1 MAQELIAYLNGE
13 FMPTS
18 QCMVSIS
25 DRGFGGDSVYD
36 VERTFNGKIFR
47 LSAHLDRLWRSLKYV
62 RINPRMTKK
71 EIAEITLEVMRRNE
85 HLRGN
90 ADWSVAQTITR
101 GVALGNTTGR
111 TTSVIDD
118 VQPTV
123 FINVYPPP
131 FRRYAHLHEVG
142 IHAIIPKTRNYHPD
156 TIDNKAK
163 HRSRLNLTMAQLEV
177 VEADPEAWPLLLDH
191 YGNISE
197 GTGSNFFI
205 VTDGVIRTP
214 TDTSILQ
221 GLSRDTVMML
231 AKDLDI
237 PCIEED
243 IQPFDAYTADE
254 AFMTGTSHSM
264 LPISRID
271 WRPIGDEMPGPMVRR
286 LLAAWSEL
294 VGLDIV
300 DQTKA
305 LAAASE

>member
-1 MAQELIAYLNGE
+1 MTQELIAYLNGE
-13 FMPTS
+13 FLPIS
-18 QCMVSIS
+18 QCKVSIS

-36 VERTFNGKIFR
+36 VERTFDGKIFR
-47 LSAHLDRLWRSLKYV
+47 LEAHLDRLYRSLKYV
-62 RINPRMTKK
+62 QIQPRMTKE
-71 EIAEITLEVMRRNE
+71 EITEITLEVVRRNE

-90 ADWSVAQTITR
+90 SDWSVAQTITR
-101 GVALGNTTGR
+101 GVASGNSTGR
-111 TTSVIDD
+111 TSSVLDD
-118 VQPTV
+118 VPATV

-131 FRRYAHLHEVG
+131 FQRYAQLHETG
-142 IHAIIPKTRNYHPD
+142 IHAIIPRTRNYHPD

-163 HRSRLNLTMAQLEV
+163 HRSRLNLVMAQLEV
-177 VEADPEAWPLLLDH
+177 VQADPEAWPLLLDH

-221 GLSRDTVMML
+221 GLSRDTVIRL

-264 LPISRID
+264 LPVSRID
-271 WRPIGDEMPGPMVRR
+271 WRSIGDEMPGPMVKR
-286 LLAAWSEL
+286 LLATWSEM

-305 LAAASE
+305 QAGFSV

>member
-1 MAQELIAYLNGE
+1 MASGQHHR
-13 FMPTS
+13 PHH
-18 QCMVSIS
+18 QCP
-25 DRGFGGDSVYD
+25 RRCAPHSVHK
-36 VERTFNGKIFR
+36 RLFR
-47 LSAHLDRLWRSLKYV
+47 LPSSG
-62 RINPRMTKK
+62 
-71 EIAEITLEVMRRNE
+71 TL
-85 HLRGN
+85 
-90 ADWSVAQTITR
+90 Q
-101 GVALGNTTGR
+101 
-111 TTSVIDD
+111 
-118 VQPTV
+118 
-123 FINVYPPP
+123 
-131 FRRYAHLHEVG
+131 LHETG

-221 GLSRDTVMML
+221 GLSRDTVIRL

-264 LPISRID
+264 LPVSRID
-271 WRPIGDEMPGPMVRR
+271 WRSIGDEMPGPMVKR
-286 LLAAWSEL
+286 LLAAWSEM

-300 DQTKA
+300 DQA
-305 LAAASE
+305 RAQAAFSE